1 MSKSDSIDDL
11 DLEKIARDALA
22 ENDAKMNLT
31 VDVSSTTPQAN
42 TPGASA
48 LTTQESQKVGL
59 KKLPSNWASMDAVA
73 RLRGATDELV
83 KEHFAAE
90 KKRPPAPLLKTIRSN
105 LLL

>member
-1 MSKSDSIDDL
+1 MSKSDSIDEL

-59 KKLPSNWASMDAVA
+59 KKLLSNWASMDAVA
-73 RLRGATDELV
+73 YLRAPQMNLSKSTLRRS
-83 KEHFAAE
+83 
-90 KKRPPAPLLKTIRSN
+90 KKRPLVPLLKTIRLN